1 MSRDWTPAELQA
13 VSQAMKAAGHMS
25 YEEFCEDLERAI
37 HAGAT
42 RPGTTRKENIME
54 EVYQYRVDP
63 PIEGLAEIRAARAAS
78 VNYHQAK
85 MEFERGE
92 RDYEDVPANNP
103 GEVDA
108 LRKKYP
114 RAAAY
119 LEAERWLSTG
129 DPIKVRLGTR
139 GMEKILNGE
148 DPEVVIQEMS
158 RELDVFR
165 MAQEG

>member
-1 MSRDWTPAELQA
+1 M
-13 VSQAMKAAGHMS
+13 
-25 YEEFCEDLERAI
+25 EDI
-37 HAGAT
+37 F
-42 RPGTTRKENIME
+42 
-54 EVYQYRVDP
+54 VYRVDP
-63 PIEGLAEIRAARAAS
+63 PIEGLAEIRAARTAW

-92 RDYEDVPANNP
+92 RDFEDIPAYDP
-103 GEVDA
+103 DQYSA
-108 LRKKYP
+108 LKKKYP
-114 RAAAY
+114 GAAVY
-119 LEAERWLSTG
+119 MEAERWISTG

-148 DPEVVIQEMS
+148 DPEAVIQEMS